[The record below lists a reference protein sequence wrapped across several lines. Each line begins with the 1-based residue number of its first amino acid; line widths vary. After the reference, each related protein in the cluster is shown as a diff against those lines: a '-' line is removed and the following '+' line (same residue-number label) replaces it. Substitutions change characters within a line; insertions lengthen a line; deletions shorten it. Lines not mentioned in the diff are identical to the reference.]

1 MMTPAYLQPV
11 AYHRDHVHRL
21 LLTNEDGAWFLWHG
35 DFSDLQEIDHSLAQ
49 WIYQRPEIYPMPG
62 PAMWFE
68 VSDLPVVDPGMHTI
82 LGD

>member
-1 MMTPAYLQPV
+1 MIAPTYIQPV

-21 LLTNEDGAWFLWHG
+21 LLTDEVGAWFLWHG
-35 DFSDLQEIDHSLAQ
+35 DFTGLTEIDCSLAQ

-62 PAMWFE
+62 TPMWYE
-68 VSDLPVVDPGMHTI
+68 VSTLPVVDSGLQSI

>member
-11 AYHRDHVHRL
+11 AYHRDYAYRL
-21 LLTNEDGAWFLWHG
+21 LLTSEDGTWFLWHG
-35 DFSDLQEIDHSLAQ
+35 DHSGLQEIDRTLAQ

-62 PAMWFE
+62 PVMWFE
-68 VSDLPVVDPGMHTI
+68 ASALPVADPGVHTI